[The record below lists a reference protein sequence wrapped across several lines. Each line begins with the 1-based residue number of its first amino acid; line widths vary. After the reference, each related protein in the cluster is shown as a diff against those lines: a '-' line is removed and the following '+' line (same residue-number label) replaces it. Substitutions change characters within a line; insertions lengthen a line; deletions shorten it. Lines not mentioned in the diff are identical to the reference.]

1 MTNLNQKMNTVLT
14 ALNER
19 LAERSELL
27 RDMAVALLTGSN
39 LFILG
44 QNGQAKS
51 AAVRLFADCLKDSRF
66 FAYQFNNETDEEKLF
81 GRLDMSS
88 LIPGGV
94 ASDVLESDQA
104 YVQMRDALNVSIHVE

>member
-1 MTNLNQKMNTVLT
+1 MTTLNQKMNTVLT

-44 QNGQAKS
+44 QNGQPNRLPS
-51 AAVRLFADCLKDSRF
+51 ACLPI
-66 FAYQFNNETDEEKLF
+66 A
-81 GRLDMSS
+81 
-88 LIPGGV
+88 
-94 ASDVLESDQA
+94 
-104 YVQMRDALNVSIHVE
+104 

>member
-44 QNGQAKS
+44 QNG
-51 AAVRLFADCLKDSRF
+51 
-66 FAYQFNNETDEEKLF
+66 
-81 GRLDMSS
+81 
-88 LIPGGV
+88 P
-94 ASDVLESDQA
+94 
-104 YVQMRDALNVSIHVE
+104 VSYTHLTLPTN

>member
-44 QNGQAKS
+44 QNGRPNRRPS
-51 AAVRLFADCLKDSRF
+51 ACLPI
-66 FAYQFNNETDEEKLF
+66 A
-81 GRLDMSS
+81 
-88 LIPGGV
+88 
-94 ASDVLESDQA
+94 
-104 YVQMRDALNVSIHVE
+104 

>member
-51 AAVRLFADCLKDSRF
+51 AAVRLPIA
-66 FAYQFNNETDEEKLF
+66 
-81 GRLDMSS
+81 
-88 LIPGGV
+88 
-94 ASDVLESDQA
+94 
-104 YVQMRDALNVSIHVE
+104 

>member
-1 MTNLNQKMNTVLT
+1 MTSLNQKMNTVLT
-14 ALNER
+14 SLNER

-66 FAYQFNNETDEEKLF
+66 FSYQFNNETDEE
-81 GRLDMSS
+81 
-88 LIPGGV
+88 
-94 ASDVLESDQA
+94 
-104 YVQMRDALNVSIHVE
+104 

>member
-1 MTNLNQKMNTVLT
+1 MTTLNQKMNTVLT

-51 AAVRLFADCLKDSRF
+51 AAVACLPI
-66 FAYQFNNETDEEKLF
+66 A
-81 GRLDMSS
+81 
-88 LIPGGV
+88 
-94 ASDVLESDQA
+94 
-104 YVQMRDALNVSIHVE
+104 

>member
-51 AAVRLFADCLKDSRF
+51 AAV
-66 FAYQFNNETDEEKLF
+66 
-81 GRLDMSS
+81 
-88 LIPGGV
+88 V
-94 ASDVLESDQA
+94 AFQKE
-104 YVQMRDALNVSIHVE
+104 